1 MELRQATCPANTPQ
15 ATPLEVDVSFP
26 AGKVVGIGL
35 VIPWGHAFLTG
46 LAIAQAHQIVI
57 PRTGASW
64 FTSDDE
70 RLTFDYNDQ
79 LMSGGWSV
87 FTYNT
92 DIVNPHSWYLR
103 FYVQELTAAEEAQ
116 VANEVTA
123 TDLVGVAAADVS
135 TVTDQETT

>member
-15 ATPLEVDVSFP
+15 STPLEVDVSFP
-26 AGKVVGIGL
+26 AGKVVGIGI
-35 VIPWGHAFLTG
+35 VVPYGHAFLTG

-57 PRTGASW
+57 PRSGTSW
-64 FTSDDE
+64 FVSDDE
-70 RLTFDYNDQ
+70 RLTFDYHDQ

-92 DIVNPHSWYLR
+92 DIVNPHTWYLR
-103 FYVQELTAAEEAQ
+103 FFVQELTPAEEAK

-123 TDLVGVAAADVS
+123 TDLIGVAASDVS
-135 TVTDQETT
+135 TPSDEGTG